1 MKKSIISKITMV
13 FVMIILCAMCLVG
26 CSSIAIDIDTNAEV
40 TGNGTL
46 AVQKGNY
53 LYFVNRKKNL
63 NKVLIEEG
71 SKIITERL
79 DILNMFSHLYVIE
92 LMQKKFGIEPKGM
105 NMSDNCKNNLQIY
118 NLNNNYKS
126 IEN

>member
-1 MKKSIISKITMV
+1 
-13 FVMIILCAMCLVG
+13 
-26 CSSIAIDIDTNAEV
+26 
-40 TGNGTL
+40 
-46 AVQKGNY
+46 
-53 LYFVNRKKNL
+53 
-63 NKVLIEEG
+63 
-71 SKIITERL
+71 
-79 DILNMFSHLYVIE
+79 MFSHLYVIE